1 MTDQPEKMPL
11 TSMDIAAEKREALK
25 QFFPE
30 VFAEDRIDFDQLRR
44 VLGDWVEP
52 GKERFGLTWPGKA
65 DCMRIIQSPSVA
77 TLKPVREESVNFDDT
92 ENVFIEGDNLE
103 VLKLLQKAYFGKVKM
118 IYIDPPYNTGKEFIY
133 PDRYNEDLDTYLQY
147 TGQKDS
153 EGRKFSTNTDAVGRF
168 HSNWLNMMYPRLYL
182 ARNLL
187 REDGIVL
194 ISIDENEFH
203 NLKKLADEVF
213 GETNYAGEI
222 VWKNSSKN
230 DQSYISIQHEYI
242 LVYVRNK
249 DVNKGVWEERKEGLE
264 EIYKAFETFRAEH
277 GNDWDAIHKA
287 ALNWF
292 KQYPEANPI
301 TGSKHYSWMDERGVY
316 FPSDI
321 SGPNDGQYVYDIDHP
336 VTKKTVK
343 PPSRGWSCPKDQLL
357 ALIGDKRVH
366 FGKDET
372 TVPCLKTYLK
382 DTETQSVT
390 SIKFKDGRAASKRL
404 RSLFGEKVFTNP
416 KDEQLLK
423 ELFKAMGVEG
433 EDIVLDFFAGSGS
446 TGHAVL
452 ELNRETGARVRYVV
466 VQLPEKLD
474 AILASAAGAA
484 KKITKNAIDYLKSK
498 NRSLTISEIAK
509 ERLRLVGEQI
519 QSSKDDTPELFDEGR
534 ALDLGFKVYA
544 LDQTN
549 FAIWRGEPD
558 ELEKQIELHVQ
569 NVDPS
574 ATPEDIV
581 YELLLKAGFPLT
593 TKVKAE
599 EMSGKIVYSVEDGS
613 LLICLDKEITP
624 ALIDALA
631 EADPLQVICLDEGF
645 KGNDQLK
652 ANAVQTFKAR
662 AANRETEIVFRTV

>member
-11 TSMDIAAEKREALK
+11 TSMDIAAEKRKALK
-25 QFFPE
+25 QLFPE
-30 VFAEDRIDFDQLRR
+30 VFAEDRIDFDQLKL

-65 DCMRIIQSPSVA
+65 ECMRIIQSPSVA
-77 TLKPVREESVNFDDT
+77 TLKPVREESVNFDET

-133 PDRYNEDLDTYLQY
+133 PDRFNEDLDTYLRY

-153 EGRKFSTNTDAVGRF
+153 EGRKFSTNTDAIGRF

-187 REDGIVL
+187 REDGIIL

-230 DQSYISIQHEYI
+230 DQAYISIQHEYI

-249 DVNKGVWEERKEGLE
+249 DVNNGVWEERKEGLE
-264 EIYKAFETFRAEH
+264 DIYKAFDSFRAEH

-287 ALNWF
+287 ALAWY
-292 KQYPEANPI
+292 KQFPEANPI
-301 TGSKHYSWMDERGVY
+301 TSSKHYSWMDERGVY
-316 FPSDI
+316 FPDNI
-321 SGPNDGQYVYDIDHP
+321 SGPNDGQYVYEVLHP
-336 VTKKTVK
+336 KTGKPVK
-343 PPSRGWSCPKDQLL
+343 QPSRGWFCPEENLKK
-357 ALIGDKRVH
+357 LIAENRVH

-382 DTETQSVT
+382 STENISIT
-390 SIKFKDGRAASKRL
+390 SLKIRDSRAASNRL
-404 RSLFGEKVFTNP
+404 RDLFGEKVFTNP
-416 KDEQLLK
+416 KDEMLLK
-423 ELFKAMGVEG
+423 DLFKAMDIKDD
-433 EDIVLDFFAGSGS
+433 DIVLDYFAGSGS
-446 TGHAVL
+446 TAHAVI
-452 ELNRETGARVRYVV
+452 ELNRDTGARVRYVA

-474 AILASAAGAA
+474 SMHASATGAA
-484 KKITKNAIDYLKSK
+484 KKITKNAIDYLTSK
-498 NRSLTISEIAK
+498 KRPPTISEIAK

-519 QSSKDDTPELFDEGR
+519 QSSVNNTPGLFEDGQ

-549 FAIWRGEPD
+549 FAIWRGETE
-558 ELEKQIELHVQ
+558 ELEEQIELHVQ
-569 NVDPS
+569 NVAPS
-574 ATPEDIV
+574 ATPEDII

-599 EMSGKIVYSVEDGS
+599 EMAGKTVYSVEDGA

-631 EADPLQVICLDEGF
+631 DADPLQVICLDEGF

-662 AANRETEIVFRTV
+662 AASRETEIVFRTV

>member
-25 QFFPE
+25 QLFPE
-30 VFAEDRIDFDQLRR
+30 VFAEDRIDFDQLKR

-65 DCMRIIQSPSVA
+65 ECMRIIQSPSVA
-77 TLKPVREESVNFDDT
+77 TLKPVREESVNFDET

-147 TGQKDS
+147 TGQQDS

-230 DQSYISIQHEYI
+230 DQAYISIQHEYI

-264 EIYKAFETFRAEH
+264 DIYKAFDSFRAEH

-287 ALNWF
+287 ALAWY
-292 KQYPEANPI
+292 KQFPEANPI
-301 TGSKHYSWMDERGVY
+301 TSSKHYSWMDERGVY
-316 FPSDI
+316 FPDNI
-321 SGPNDGQYVYDIDHP
+321 SGPNDGQYVYEVLHP
-336 VTKKTVK
+336 ETGKPVK
-343 PPSRGWSCPKDQLL
+343 QPSRGWFCPEENLRR
-357 ALIGDKRVH
+357 LIADNRVH

-382 DTETQSVT
+382 GTENISVT
-390 SIKFKDGRAASKRL
+390 SLKIRDSRAASNRL
-404 RSLFGEKVFTNP
+404 RDLFGEKVFTNP
-416 KDEQLLK
+416 KDELLLK
-423 ELFKAMGVEG
+423 DLFKAMDIKED
-433 EDIVLDFFAGSGS
+433 DIVLDYFAGSGS
-446 TGHAVL
+446 TAHAVV
-452 ELNRETGARVRYVV
+452 ELNRDTGARVRYVA

-474 AILASAAGAA
+474 SMLASATGAA
-484 KKITKNAIDYLKSK
+484 KKITKNAIDYLTSK
-498 NRSLTISEIAK
+498 GRPLTISEIAK

-519 QSSKDDTPELFDEGR
+519 QSSNSNTAGLFEEGQ

-549 FAIWRGEPD
+549 FAIWRGEP
-558 ELEKQIELHVQ
+558 EKLEKQIDLHVQ

-581 YELLLKAGFPLT
+581 YELLLKAGFPLI
-593 TKVKAE
+593 TKVQAQKMA
-599 EMSGKIVYSVEDGS
+599 GKTIYSVEDGA

-662 AANRETEIVFRTV
+662 AASRETEIVFRTV